1 MQALALRRVV
11 ADVEGAA
18 AHAVVASVKLHNKQ
32 RSAAACECTR
42 CRPSSRCDLRF
53 EEREDE
59 IAKLSNSV
67 LDMNFMLAR
76 LLKQDE
82 AAL

>member
-1 MQALALRRVV
+1 VV

-32 RSAAACECTR
+32 RSAAACVCTR
-42 CRPSSRCDLRF
+42 CRRPSSRCDRRF

-67 LDMNFMLAR
+67 LDMNFILAR